1 MFFLQSSRYTSRIR
15 NVDSLM
21 FVNRIREMASFELGK
36 EIEKDG
42 FPLVTS
48 ANPKVQGSIPG
59 GDSKFFQC
67 PTHVRQEEKHL
78 SLFLY

>member
-1 MFFLQSSRYTSRIR
+1 
-15 NVDSLM
+15 M

-36 EIEKDG
+36 EIEKYVIR
-42 FPLVTS
+42 LVTS
-48 ANPKVQGSIPG
+48 ANPKVQGSILC

-67 PTHVRQEEKHL
+67 PTHVRQEEKNL

>member
-1 MFFLQSSRYTSRIR
+1 
-15 NVDSLM
+15 
-21 FVNRIREMASFELGK
+21 MASFEFGK
-36 EIEKDG
+36 EIEKDV

-48 ANPKVQGSIPG
+48 ANPKVQGSIPC

>member
-1 MFFLQSSRYTSRIR
+1 
-15 NVDSLM
+15 M

-36 EIEKDG
+36 EIEKDVI
-42 FPLVTS
+42 PLC

-59 GDSKFFQC
+59 GESKFFQC
-67 PTHVRQEEKHL
+67 PTHVRQEEKHV